1 MKRRNFLKTS
11 LFAFLALNPI
21 LSTPLRASELS
32 NKIFINVF
40 LDGGFDFR
48 QLFVP
53 LFTTDESS
61 YGYAFWKHRLS
72 LYSLDSL
79 DEVNAFYDSH
89 YETLSIDGNNF
100 GISKKAS
107 WLKEQILGGNFTI
120 VNNVVGSQN
129 RSHVSG
135 VSYMEGGSANANQN
149 GSGWG
154 GRLAQ
159 EVGGN
164 MVSLSK
170 HLRLFC
176 NGATANNSPIDH
188 DNSSVISLYNGA
200 NSGIYEFKSELEP
213 DVTLSSPKPVL
224 SRAIH
229 SYYQAKYE
237 ELKEGESV
245 YKKVTTSYHNTQKF
259 KVQLQQRVAQTPANN
274 ALQNLTGAF
283 GKQTQNLYDA
293 LISQDILN
301 MKVGSMEDM
310 GCDTHRLQFNT
321 LEDKI
326 NYMFNSSDDGCLS
339 ILYQN
344 LPQSMKENIV
354 FVFNGEFGRQLAS
367 NGDKGTDHGR
377 GNSILLV
384 GKPLG
389 GKILGEMFPQSEIA
403 KFAQS
408 SSDIEG
414 KTEVTQ
420 VYAKLCEWLG
430 ADASRV
436 LPNYGGKM
444 VEDGVDLGLIVTSVN

>member
-1 MKRRNFLKTS
+1 MKRRDFLKTS

-32 NKIFINVF
+32 NKILINIF

-53 LFTTDESS
+53 LFSTDESS
-61 YGYAFWKHRLS
+61 YGYIFWQHRLS
-72 LYSLDSL
+72 LYSLASV
-79 DEVNAFYDSH
+79 DEVSAFYDDN
-89 YETLSIDGNNF
+89 YETLNIDGNSF
-100 GISKKAS
+100 GIAKKAD
-107 WLKEQILGGNFTI
+107 WLKEQILGGDFAM

-135 VSYMEGGSANANQN
+135 VSYMEGGAENANPN

-176 NGATANNSPIDH
+176 NGATANNSPLDH

-200 NSGIYEFKSELEP
+200 KSGIYEFKSEVEP
-213 DVTLSSPKPVL
+213 DVALDSPKPVL

-237 ELKEGESV
+237 ELKESDSI

-259 KVQLQQRVAQTPANN
+259 KVQLQQQVSENPPNDT
-274 ALQNLTGAF
+274 LKNLTGAF
-283 GKQTQNLYDA
+283 GEQTKNLYDA

-301 MKVGSMEDM
+301 MRVGSMEDM

-321 LEDKI
+321 LENKI
-326 NYMFNSSDDGCLS
+326 NYMFNSSDEGCLS
-339 ILYQN
+339 VLYQN
-344 LPQSMKENIV
+344 LPQSIKDNIV
-354 FVFNGEFGRQLAS
+354 FIFNGEFGRQLAS
-367 NGDKGTDHGR
+367 NPDKGTDHGR

-389 GKILGEMFPQSEIA
+389 GKILGEIFPQSEIA
-403 KFAQS
+403 KFSQT

-430 ADASRV
+430 ANASKV
-436 LPNYGGKM
+436 LPNYENKM
-444 VEDGVDLGLIVTSVN
+444 VEEGVNLENFFN